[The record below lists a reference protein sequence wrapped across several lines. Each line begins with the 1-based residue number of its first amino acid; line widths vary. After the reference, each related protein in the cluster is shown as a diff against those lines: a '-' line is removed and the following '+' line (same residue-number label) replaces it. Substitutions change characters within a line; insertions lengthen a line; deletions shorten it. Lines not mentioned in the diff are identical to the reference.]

1 MFSAASSTC
10 HQLTTYLE
18 VAKDGDASIGTR
30 AQAAGDAVC
39 DKFDQH
45 KHEVRCSYFLH
56 LKTFTD
62 SGKQTK
68 ADVHKEA
75 AKH

>member
-1 MFSAASSTC
+1 METVKNTVNYVKETVEGATSQGSKEANK
-10 HQLTTYLE
+10 Q
-18 VAKDGDASIGTR
+18 VAKDNNATIGTR
-30 AQAAGDAVC
+30 VNAAGDAIG

-45 KHEVRCSYFLH
+45 THE
-56 LKTFTD
+56 
-62 SGKQTK
+62 TK